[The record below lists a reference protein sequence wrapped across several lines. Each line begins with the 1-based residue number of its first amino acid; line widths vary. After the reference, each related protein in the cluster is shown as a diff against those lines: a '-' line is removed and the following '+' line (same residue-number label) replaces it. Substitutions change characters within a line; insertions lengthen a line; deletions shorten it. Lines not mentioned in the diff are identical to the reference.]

1 MDARF
6 SYIALQALAILGKLD
21 KLDMDK
27 VVGFLRQ
34 CMNFDGGF
42 GNVPG
47 AESHA
52 GHGRKGLGPA
62 GIQCLTCFTNRRSV
76 YVRLRTRYR

>member
-1 MDARF
+1 MERQQPDGSFSGDNWGEVDVRF
-6 SYIALQALAILGKLD
+6 TYCALQALAILGKLD
-21 KLDMDK
+21 RLDLDK
-27 VVGFLRQ
+27 VVAHIES

-52 GHGRKGLGPA
+52 GHSEDRAL
-62 GIQCLTCFTNRRSV
+62 FFF
-76 YVRLRTRYR
+76 